1 MSQWIPNSFQMP
13 NALVDS
19 GVLAK
24 LKGSSLAMYIFIVRK
39 TRGWNKTSD
48 SISLSQFIES
58 TGYGKDAVLSG
69 ADKLVELGLI
79 KRVDY
84 QNKPAL
90 YILNDLPENVVVGES
105 ENPTAEK
112 PHAENTTGGVGKSD
126 QLQSENPTHNNNY
139 KTTNTKTNI
148 SKEKPKKTRVEKSND
163 FDAKTVE
170 LPTHVDRDLWIQFVD
185 MRNAKRKPL
194 TENAVS
200 LLIKK
205 LNDFGVGANESL
217 ENSIIG
223 GYQGLFAPK
232 QAYVP
237 TSLNNQSEEPGYFNQ
252 VFHQYQESDVIDVTP
267 DCAVVGGL
275 THV

>member
-69 ADKLVELGLI
+69 ADKLVELRLI

-148 SKEKPKKTRVEKSND
+148 SKEKPKKSRAERSND

-170 LPTHVDRDLWIQFVD
+170 LPTHIDRDLWIQFVD
-185 MRNAKRKPL
+185 MRNTKRKPL

-217 ENSIIG
+217 ENSVIG
-223 GYQGLFAPK
+223 GYTGIFPPK
-232 QAYVP
+232 QVYVP
-237 TSLNNQSEEPGYFNQ
+237 ASLNNQSEEPGYFNQ